1 MVLELRTLIYPWIE
15 VLDKR
20 RNEEAHWDDGLDLS
34 GALKAHVEINWVI
47 HLKCVYFSVKLYLN
61 KRVKQNE
68 GPEKEEDIANEWQD
82 QA

>member
-34 GALKAHVEINWVI
+34 GALKAHVEIN
-47 HLKCVYFSVKLYLN
+47 
-61 KRVKQNE
+61 
-68 GPEKEEDIANEWQD
+68 
-82 QA
+82 